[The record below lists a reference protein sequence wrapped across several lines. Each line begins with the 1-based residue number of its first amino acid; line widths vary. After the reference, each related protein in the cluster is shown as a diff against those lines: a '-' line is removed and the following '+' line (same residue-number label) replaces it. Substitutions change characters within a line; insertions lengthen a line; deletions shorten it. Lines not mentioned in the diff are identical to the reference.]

1 MTYPS
6 PHPMWAL
13 GTGCDPSYHC
23 DGVPGRAV
31 SSKTGF
37 PGQVLSPPS
46 APALCTCPPHLSP
59 APGPPTCPTGL
70 LDTAWVPRVM
80 KAVTGV
86 DRTWGHGAGKGPCR
100 GAVVRGGL
108 EAADG
113 RAYGG

>member
-46 APALCTCPPHLSP
+46 APALCTCPPHH
-59 APGPPTCPTGL
+59 GL
-70 LDTAWVPRVM
+70 LRRGW
-80 KAVTGV
+80 
-86 DRTWGHGAGKGPCR
+86 RTLGSLLQTSRCSSRTLTP
-100 GAVVRGGL
+100 
-108 EAADG
+108 
-113 RAYGG
+113 